1 MANARKMGIL
11 AAVALFLVTLGA
23 GIFVVAWYLW
33 PEGSGQTA
41 PEVVQNQPASAANP
55 GANQIQV
62 GLFLSN
68 FTATGPHRSD
78 KPYGYETQ
86 LRPVKLL
93 RDPSI
98 HLLPVIEP
106 RTRGGAEMTKVLW
119 QNFPGVTPL
128 DASRVEDLGKLDVLV
143 ATAAAD
149 VPDEVLKSI
158 DQSVRQGM
166 GLVQRQLGYITP
178 GYTPQI
184 DELCGFSVG
193 TFGWN
198 ARAVECEV
206 VGNHPLLGG
215 LAGKLG
221 ATIQVIPNG
230 TVGRLKGFPL
240 LRVKDMKGISL
251 VAPDHSVGTG
261 EYLYPLYISQLGR
274 GRIVGIGFSQT
285 RDTDMPAELEA
296 ANNGRFYIH
305 CVQWLAGR
313 TLQ

>member
-1 MANARKMGIL
+1 MGVL

-33 PEGSGQTA
+33 PEGSGQA
-41 PEVVQNQPASAANP
+41 GSVVDQNNPAAAAGP
-55 GANQIQV
+55 GTNQIRV
-62 GLFLSN
+62 GLFLSH

-86 LRPVKLL
+86 LRPLKLL

-98 HLLPVIEP
+98 RLIPVIEP
-106 RTRGGAEMTKVLW
+106 RTRGNAEITRILSRD
-119 QNFPGVTPL
+119 FPGVIPL
-128 DASRVEDLGKLDVLV
+128 DASNVEDLGKLDVLV

-149 VPDEVLKSI
+149 VPDSVLKAI

-166 GLVQRQLGYITP
+166 GLLQRQMGYITP
-178 GYTPQI
+178 GYTPRI
-184 DELCGFSVG
+184 DQLCGFSVG

-198 ARAVECEV
+198 PKPVECEV
-206 VGNHPLLGG
+206 VGNHPLLGD

-221 ATIQVIPNG
+221 TTIQVIPNG
-230 TVGRLKGFPL
+230 TVGMLKGLPL
-240 LRVKDMKGISL
+240 LRVKDMKTISL

-261 EYLYPLYISQLGR
+261 EYLYPLYISQLGK

-285 RDTDMPAELEA
+285 RDSDMPAELEA

-313 TLQ
+313 PLN